1 MSYRT
6 TWTPGQLTHEQE
18 KNSVSYYCRILG
30 HDIKHEWMLGEY
42 SSTTTRY
49 ELRESLIFVCARCKS
64 VVVDS
69 ELDVADKL
77 LVENIVEDKLKELR
91 DKQ

>member
-1 MSYRT
+1 MMYRT

-18 KNSVSYYCRILG
+18 KNSLGYYCRILG
-30 HDIKHEWMLGEY
+30 HDIKHEWVSIDY

-69 ELDVADKL
+69 ELDIADKL
-77 LVENIVEDKLKELR
+77 LIDNIVEEKLKELR
-91 DKQ
+91 Q

>member
-1 MSYRT
+1 MSYRII
-6 TWTPGQLTHEQE
+6 WTPGSLTPEQQ
-18 KNSVSYYCRILG
+18 KNRIEYYCSILG

-49 ELRESLIFVCARCKS
+49 ELRQSLIFVCARCKS

-69 ELDVADKL
+69 ELDIADKL
-77 LVENIVEDKLKELR
+77 LIDNIVEEKLKELR
-91 DKQ
+91 KQ